1 MYPLIVKVVELPG
14 IHCLC
19 VSDRSQKIPGVC
31 IIMRLICIHLFMNG
45 IIISTSPSTHVP
57 RNSPSV
63 TAHTTPQHPSPL
75 ATAMSSYPHYK
86 EEEHPLISQLATV
99 ATHPHN
105 LAQENTGTILMV
117 AVECDCQLLTSNIII
132 SLYLYSLQFHL
143 TSNQLLLLLL

>member
-1 MYPLIVKVVELPG
+1 MKVVELPG

-31 IIMRLICIHLFMNG
+31 IIMRLILLICIHLFMNG
-45 IIISTSPSTHVP
+45 IVISTSLSTHVP

-75 ATAMSSYPHYK
+75 ATAMSSYPHYTG
-86 EEEHPLISQLATV
+86 EEHSLISQLATV
-99 ATHPHN
+99 ATRPHN

-132 SLYLYSLQFHL
+132 SLCLYSLQFHL